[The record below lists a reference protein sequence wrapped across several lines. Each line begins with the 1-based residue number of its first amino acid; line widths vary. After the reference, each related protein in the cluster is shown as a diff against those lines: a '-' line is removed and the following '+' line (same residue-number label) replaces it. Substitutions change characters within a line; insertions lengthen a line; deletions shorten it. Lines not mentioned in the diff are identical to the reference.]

1 MFIIRTYR
9 INRITRNI
17 WLPICCLDAQ
27 IREDYSKIQS
37 ISVYVFDFKLYK
49 QILYVIRGI
58 YMISFYYPGFWFIG
72 VTRNFEQDAS
82 SFCAIISIETGFILA
97 IWKAEWWIR
106 DEWKE
111 CVTPFI
117 TRTILGTIYWT
128 LPHIEQMAF
137 L

>member
-17 WLPICCLDAQ
+17 WLPICCLDTQ
-27 IREDYSKIQS
+27 IGEDYLKTQ
-37 ISVYVFDFKLYK
+37 SVYVFDPEIVRTNIMCYSRNLHDLVLLSRFLVHRCY
-49 QILYVIRGI
+49 
-58 YMISFYYPGFWFIG
+58 
-72 VTRNFEQDAS
+72 NFEQDAS
-82 SFCAIISIETGFILA
+82 SFRVIIKHRNRIHFGDE
-97 IWKAEWWIR
+97 WKAERWIR

-111 CVTPFI
+111 RVTPFI
-117 TRTILGTIYWT
+117 TRTILGIIYWT